1 MDNNNNISNIYN
13 EYFKQFNVNN
23 TNKYNDINP
32 YDINNQNNIALLKSL
47 KEEIGQLEN
56 EKKNLQDE
64 ITQLRKNVK
73 NLKKDDYSK
82 KIQQLE
88 NIRNETK
95 KTATHY
101 LHLCS
106 QLAEEV
112 IVLRDQLDKYSH
124 VNN

>member
-1 MDNNNNISNIYN
+1 MKGNDTLNDYYKQFKQNKFNQNDYNNNSN
-13 EYFKQFNVNN
+13 
-23 TNKYNDINP
+23 NDNF
-32 YDINNQNNIALLKSL
+32 ALIKSL
-47 KEEIGQLEN
+47 KDEIEQLEN
-56 EKKNLQDE
+56 EKGKLEEE
-64 ITQLRKNVK
+64 IVLLKQNVK
-73 NLKKDDYSK
+73 KLKKDDYSK

-124 VNN
+124 INN